1 MPRDKLYQ
9 LIHAL
14 TTVEKKFFQQ
24 YARRHVTETDT
35 IYLQLFNAIS
45 KQASYDESK
54 LKKQLPL
61 ASYNLHFH
69 KAKAYLYSLIL
80 KSLVIRKSNSSA
92 YSQVLEL
99 LCSIEI
105 LCEKQFFE
113 QALELLEE
121 VKELCRAHE
130 FQELALA
137 AIRWE
142 ESIAATSHLMTAGAD
157 LKMADNY
164 SKRKDLLDEITLTVE
179 YRYLFFKWS
188 LINAPFTPPSTD
200 AIERLAI
207 FFKDP
212 LLDPENLPKSKAPKR
227 FHMGLNAMKA
237 RLEANHAKAFEL
249 SIGIVKIMES
259 YPRGFYYTEMLLIY
273 AYYSVIMD
281 AVSAGKFSAAEKY
294 LAKLKKLHPENPQLS
309 YNHFHLLLAS
319 ELTVL
324 KAMERKRECLT
335 LIDTFEKSIHRFK
348 PGISRFHE
356 YRNYLLIMNWLVK
369 VKEYER
375 AIIFINLMMQEKV
388 ADQRVLPFQ
397 YHARLLM
404 LVVHYELKNLE
415 LLEYLVRQVDYYFS
429 KHPLPLHFPGIL
441 LLYFKNILKPK
452 SNLQAEQEEL
462 TRKLEEV
469 RKNPNEKNGFKGFL
483 DCGWLQNRGILK

>member
-1 MPRDKLYQ
+1 MPRDKLFQ

-14 TTVEKKFFQQ
+14 TAVEKKFFQQ

-45 KQASYDESK
+45 KQATYDESK

-61 ASYNLHFH
+61 AAYNEHFH

-80 KSLVIRKSNSSA
+80 KSLVIRKSSHSP

-121 VKELCRAHE
+121 VKKLCQLHE

-142 ESIAATSHLMTAGAD
+142 ESIAATSQMMNTGDD
-157 LKMADNY
+157 LKIADNY
-164 SKRKDLLDEITLTVE
+164 SNRRELLSEISLTVE

-200 AIERLAI
+200 ANERLAI
-207 FFKDP
+207 LFNDP
-212 LLDPENLPKSKAPKR
+212 LLQPENLPESKAPKR
-227 FHMGLNAMKA
+227 FHLGLNAMKA
-237 RLEANHAKAFEL
+237 RMESNHQKAYEL
-249 SIGIVKIMES
+249 SMEIVKIMET
-259 YPRGFYYTEMLLIY
+259 YPRGFYYTEMLLIFT
-273 AYYSVIMD
+273 YYSVIMD
-281 AVSAGKFSAAEKY
+281 AVNAGKFPAAEKN

-309 YNHFHLLLAS
+309 YNHFHLLMAS

-324 KAMERKRECLT
+324 NAMERKKECLA
-335 LIDTFEKSIHRFK
+335 LIDTFEKSLHRFT
-348 PGISRFHE
+348 PGISRIHE
-356 YRNYLLIMNWLVK
+356 YRNYLLIMNWLVRAR
-369 VKEYER
+369 EYER
-375 AIIFINLMMQEKV
+375 AIVFINLMMHEKV
-388 ADQRVLPFQ
+388 ADKRVLPFQ

-404 LVVHYELKNLE
+404 LVVHYELRNYE
-415 LLEYLVRQVDYYFS
+415 LLEYLVRQVEYYFS
-429 KHPLPLHFPGIL
+429 KHPLPLHFPGVL

-452 SNLQAEQEEL
+452 SNQLAEQKIL
-462 TRKLEEV
+462 SGKLDEV
-469 RKNPNEKNGFKGFL
+469 RKNQNEKTGFNSFL
-483 DCGWLQNRGILK
+483 DCGWLQNHGIVK